1 MKAQIALA
9 IALGVASCKEPSR
22 ESKAGTTKPF
32 PEVPESSL
40 EGIARTRLD
49 HPNPSPAQL
58 ARRERSRLVIAE
70 LGAPFLEDLPVV
82 EDAKTI
88 EPRPAKEIAGRA
100 IAVAIAAVKGEGL
113 EQNRVEEIV
122 EQLEARALLTPDE
135 RKFVFDPAPTDKD
148 RAKFGWR
155 YEGLDVLLWALGFR
169 DSLPAAH
176 TIMDPATDV
185 GIVRK
190 NAAAGLIAKA
200 KPRTMDELLDMAD
213 LYYCLHWAAIELRIH
228 GKTNE
233 RVNEEIIMERHY
245 ALNWLIRYM
254 DQDWDH
260 VTTDT

>member
-1 MKAQIALA
+1 MKTQLALA
-9 IALGVASCKEPSR
+9 IALCVASCKEPSMD
-22 ESKAGTTKPF
+22 SKKGATKPF

-40 EGIARTRLD
+40 KGVARTSLD

-58 ARRERSRLVIAE
+58 ARRERSRLRTAE
-70 LGAPFLEDLPVV
+70 LGAPFLKDLPVV

-88 EPRPAKEIAGRA
+88 EPRPAQEVAGRA
-100 IAVAIAAVKGEGL
+100 VAVAIAAVKGEGL
-113 EQNRVEEIV
+113 EQDRVEGIV
-122 EQLEARALLTPDE
+122 EKLEAKALLTPEE

-169 DSLPAAH
+169 DSLPTANA
-176 TIMDPATDV
+176 IMDPATDV

-190 NAAAGLIAKA
+190 NGAAGLTANA

-213 LYYCLHWAAIELRIH
+213 LYYCLHWAAIELRIN
-228 GKTNE
+228 GQANE
-233 RVNEEIIMERHY
+233 RLNEEIIMERHY

-254 DQDWDH
+254 NQDWDH